1 MIAALALVFLQ
12 QRPPHGPEPGPRRAS
27 AGLAGFQTVSR
38 LDFGSAQ
45 NRLTAVFV
53 FPDRARWHFEDY
65 AAAPQSVRV
74 LLYRQGEAVH
84 QLASG
89 TPSQA
94 LEAAERDVVLLQMEL
109 RRAVMLWPDGFE
121 WEESD
126 EGLRSAPVYADSC
139 CRERQLGTLVAALA
153 DGRARRIEVRDADKA
168 VVEALEIREWQQL
181 QGRTW
186 PRTLA
191 MEAEGGGFVE
201 TIESIEPRV
210 HYLELSFLP
219 PDRRP
224 LSASAARSS
233 RILAQDLVAV
243 TYRARDLPEGLSWEQ
258 ALVQARAWIDDS
270 AETLRAAGMA
280 VDPVPTFEG
289 SSAGRPVRCL
299 VRVATAVLAP
309 PEGFET
315 VGERPGLLL
324 PLQKLEELD
333 SRTLEHLHECVP
345 GEARMSTPYVRIHP
359 RPNLPVELVLP
370 LVPAE

>member
-280 VDPVPTFEG
+280 VDPVPTFEV

-299 VRVATAVLAP
+299 VRVATAVQAP